1 MICKFFITSI
11 WKINDYHQ
19 YFNINLQ
26 ISDKGYIKGSFA
38 ALMAKSLNDEGWY
51 QLLTDID
58 KYENYCEMGSVSS
71 PYIDFPQARLYF
83 CMKIFQKKNLTQTFF
98 LNFVIS
104 TFA

>member
-1 MICKFFITSI
+1 MALRAKSKGHISTYFK
-11 WKINDYHQ
+11 DE
-19 YFNINLQ
+19 FNIQ
-26 ISDKGYIKGSFA
+26 ISDKDYIKGSFA

-98 LNFVIS
+98 
-104 TFA
+104 